1 MLAAAP
7 QGAEQSGKN
16 TKRKENILLANCH
29 GHPLDSNRTRDQ
41 DRDPRNHKYVTND
54 LHESVTFTDLP
65 IR

>member
-7 QGAEQSGKN
+7 QGAEQRKN
-16 TKRKENILLANCH
+16 TKEKENIMLDNCH
-29 GHPLDSNRTRDQ
+29 LDPNRTRDQ

-54 LHESVTFTDLP
+54 LHESVNFTDLP